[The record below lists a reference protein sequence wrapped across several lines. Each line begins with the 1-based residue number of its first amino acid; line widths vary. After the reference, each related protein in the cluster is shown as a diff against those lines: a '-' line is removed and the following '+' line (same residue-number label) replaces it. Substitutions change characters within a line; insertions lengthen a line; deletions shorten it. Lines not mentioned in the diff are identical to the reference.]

1 METHIGPHGEI
12 HAARFI
18 REQRAAVRAWSA
30 AGWKEVAMT
39 RRLFRDPSCRCG
51 AQRRWRGFTL
61 IEMVIVISIIG
72 ILAAI
77 VVGATRPQQENAERS
92 AARSQLNTVRAQIEI
107 MRSRSGADMPP
118 EAGEH
123 GTAQL
128 WPALTSPADGSPALL
143 RSIPDLP
150 NGYHWTWDGAWL
162 ELRYTG
168 AIEGLSGEVETW

>member
-1 METHIGPHGEI
+1 
-12 HAARFI
+12 
-18 REQRAAVRAWSA
+18 
-30 AGWKEVAMT
+30 MT
-39 RRLFRDPSCRCG
+39 RRLFRDSSWRLA

-92 AARSQLNTVRAQIEI
+92 AARAQLNTVRAQIEI
-107 MRSRSGADMPP
+107 LRSRNGADLPA
-118 EAGEH
+118 EAGEN

-143 RSIPDLP
+143 RGIPELP
-150 NGYHWTWDGAWL
+150 NGYHWIWDGSWL

-168 AIEGLSGEVETW
+168 AVEGLSDEVAAW